1 MKDPSVSSKGE
12 DVTLAVHFPQ
22 TLICWMSKLDCM
34 KPMLPVSSF
43 TSQFKTKILSQREEK
58 E

>member
-1 MKDPSVSSKGE
+1 MNDPSVSLKGE
-12 DVTLAVHFPQ
+12 DVTLAGHFPQ

-43 TSQFKTKILSQREEK
+43 TSQFKMKILNQREEK